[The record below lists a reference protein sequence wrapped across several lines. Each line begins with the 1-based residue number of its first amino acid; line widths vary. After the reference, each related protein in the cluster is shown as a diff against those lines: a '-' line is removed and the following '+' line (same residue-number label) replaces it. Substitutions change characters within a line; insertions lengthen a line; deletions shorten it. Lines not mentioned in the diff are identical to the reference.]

1 MRHTG
6 IIRSAAVTLCLV
18 AMVGCSKSQGPAAEA
33 GKKEQKGQ
41 VLAEV
46 NGAVITT
53 DDFKKELEILPPY
66 LKQMAGTPDGQ
77 KEMLDSMVVRELVM
91 QDAQK
96 QGIDKSKEVADRM
109 EDMKKRVIVEAYL
122 KKKVEEQ
129 VKLSDADL
137 QKFYDQNKEKFKT
150 GDQVRAS
157 HILVKTEKE
166 AQDVLTQLKGGA
178 KFEDLAKKYS
188 VDPAGQKGGDLGWF
202 GKGSMI
208 PEFEKVAFSMKE
220 GETSGI
226 VKTKFGYHII
236 RLTGKRPAGT
246 LPFAEVKEQLKASL
260 MPEKQQEV
268 FKKVKEDLKKS
279 AKLSIKEDVLRGMSA
294 QAAEAKTPPIEGI
307 EKK

>member
-1 MRHTG
+1 MSHRG
-6 IIRSAAVTLCLV
+6 IVRSAAVTLCLV
-18 AMVGCSKSQGPAAEA
+18 AMLGCKSQGPGADA

-41 VLAEV
+41 VIAEV
-46 NGAVITT
+46 NGVVITT
-53 DDFKKELEILPPY
+53 EDFKKELEVLPPY
-66 LKQMAGTPDGQ
+66 LKQMAASPEGQ

-96 QGIDKSKEVADRM
+96 QGIDKSPEIAAKM
-109 EDMKKRVIVEAYL
+109 EDMKKRVVVEAYL

-137 QKFYDQNKEKFKT
+137 QKFYDQNKDKFKA
-150 GDQVRAS
+150 GEQLRAS

-166 AQDVLTQLKGGA
+166 AQDVLTQLKSGA
-178 KFEDLAKKYS
+178 KFEDLAKKVS

-226 VKTKFGYHII
+226 VKTKFGFHVIK
-236 RLTGKRPAGT
+236 LTGKRPAGL
-246 LPFAEVKEQLKASL
+246 LPFAEVKEQLKAKL

-268 FKKVKEDLKKS
+268 FKKVKEDLKKN
-279 AKLSIKEDVLRGMSA
+279 AKLSVKEDALKAMGA

>member
-1 MRHTG
+1 MRYRG
-6 IIRSAAVTLCLV
+6 IVRSTAVTLCLV
-18 AMVGCSKSQGPAAEA
+18 AMVGCKSQGPGADA

-46 NGAVITT
+46 NGAIITT
-53 DDFKKELEILPPY
+53 DDYKKEMEILPPY
-66 LKQMAGTPDGQ
+66 LKQMAVTPEGR

-96 QGIDKSKEVADRM
+96 QGIDKSPEVAAKM

-129 VKLSDADL
+129 VKVSDADL
-137 QKFYDQNKEKFKT
+137 QKFYDQNKDKFKA
-150 GDQVRAS
+150 GEQLRAS
-157 HILVKTEKE
+157 HILVKSEKE
-166 AQDVLTQLKGGA
+166 AQDVLAQLKGGA
-178 KFEDLAKKYS
+178 KFEDLAKKVS
-188 VDPAGQKGGDLGWF
+188 VDPAGAKGGDLGWF

-208 PEFEKVAFSMKE
+208 PEFEKVAFAMKE

-226 VKTKFGYHII
+226 VKTKFGFHVIK
-236 RLTGKRPAGT
+236 LTGKRPAGI
-246 LPFAEVKEQLKASL
+246 LPFAEVKEQLKTNL

-268 FKKVKEDLKKS
+268 FKKVKEDLKKN
-279 AKLSIKEDVLRGMSA
+279 AKLSIKEDVLNGIGTK
-294 QAAEAKTPPIEGI
+294 AAEAKKTPIEGI

>member
-1 MRHTG
+1 MCRKSFIKFAT
-6 IIRSAAVTLCLV
+6 VTLCLV
-18 AMVGCSKSQGPAAEA
+18 AMVGCKSKGPSAEA

-41 VLAEV
+41 VIAEV

-53 DDFKKELEILPPY
+53 DDFKKELAILPPY
-66 LKQMAGTPDGQ
+66 LKQMAETADGR

-96 QGIDKSKEVADRM
+96 EGLDKSKEVADRM

-122 KKKVEEQ
+122 KKKVEQ
-129 VKLSDADL
+129 SVNISDAEL
-137 QKFYDQNKEKFKT
+137 QKFYDKNKDKFKA

-166 AQDVLTQLKGGA
+166 AQDVLAQLKGGA

-188 VDPAGQKGGDLGWF
+188 TDPAAAKGGDLGWF
-202 GKGSMI
+202 GKGNMI
-208 PEFEKVAFSMKE
+208 PEFEQVAFSMKE
-220 GETSGI
+220 GDVSGV
-226 VKTKFGYHII
+226 VKTKFGFHII
-236 RLTGKRPAGT
+236 KVTGKRPAGI

-268 FKKVKEDLKKS
+268 FKKVKDDLKKN
-279 AKLSIKEDVLRGMSA
+279 AKLSVKEDVLKGMSA